1 MTEPQVTKTEQKYI
15 DELKVLI
22 DADEKGAAIFD
33 KHNRILDIAKYA
45 LDNDILMDISV
56 ARL

>member
-1 MTEPQVTKTEQKYI
+1 MTEPQVTNTEQKYI